1 MPFSFLQRGNLTDHA
16 RQLSLTSYEPVLGLE
31 NLVTGID
38 NVRHDVF
45 LSPKLCEV
53 ARLHIFKLIAKHG
66 NVEDLAAA
74 EVSPVSPGNAQ
85 TRARG
90 HRTQAPKPFDQS
102 DFKRQLAE
110 LHMVALSRAKAASNV
125 CLDLLFYLASLKF
138 QRAELLN
145 QYNLVLERCRSRIKQ
160 MEGPRQSGMAR
171 TVEMRERFVHLQ
183 INKKA
188 VLRRAGQDLFATI
201 RDVEKEK
208 LSKTRRSLFGGTAA
222 GAYDLFVNRLLFSED
237 GQDDYLN
244 AEHYVMLGNYDR
256 DRDRFQ
262 TMHEVS
268 GQYLKMLGF
277 TADLDDPLVDT
288 MLNVP

>member
-1 MPFSFLQRGNLTDHA
+1 MSTAQTWTSRAMPRWPGSALPWAGWWQASRNSTVHA

-110 LHMVALSRAKAASNV
+110 L
-125 CLDLLFYLASLKF
+125 
-138 QRAELLN
+138 
-145 QYNLVLERCRSRIKQ
+145 
-160 MEGPRQSGMAR
+160 
-171 TVEMRERFVHLQ
+171 
-183 INKKA
+183 
-188 VLRRAGQDLFATI
+188 
-201 RDVEKEK
+201 
-208 LSKTRRSLFGGTAA
+208 
-222 GAYDLFVNRLLFSED
+222 
-237 GQDDYLN
+237 
-244 AEHYVMLGNYDR
+244 
-256 DRDRFQ
+256 
-262 TMHEVS
+262 
-268 GQYLKMLGF
+268 
-277 TADLDDPLVDT
+277 
-288 MLNVP
+288 